1 MKLIN
6 ILLAF
11 IVCSIQSFS
20 QADYNNFSKYYGV
33 QINTGITFFDLQP
46 LKDDF
51 RYSVENFNRNYNLP
65 LQIQK
70 SYPANISWG
79 ANVFWY
85 INQRASIVIGT
96 EYTSTRAF
104 SLYEDYAGTLDLK
117 SEIKMYYLYAG
128 FRFHIIEAPIVQ
140 PFMGIN
146 VGLAKTDIA
155 MDADLNIS
163 NGLIVE
169 KDHSE
174 NSDTGYNIEPY
185 IGCNYNLDFVVLEFV
200 ASYNTVHLEQ
210 FLIEPNSLNLKFGV
224 KVGVFK

>member
-1 MKLIN
+1 MKTLNTFLI
-6 ILLAF
+6 F
-11 IVCSIQSFS
+11 IVVSIQSFS
-20 QADYNNFSKYYGV
+20 QADYNNFLKYYGV

-46 LKDDF
+46 LKDNF
-51 RYSVENFNRNYNLP
+51 RYTVENFNRNYNLP

-96 EYTSTRAF
+96 EYTSSRAF
-104 SLYEDYAGTLDLK
+104 SLYEDYSGTLDLK
-117 SEIKMYYLYAG
+117 SEIKMYYLYIG
-128 FRFHIIEAPIVQ
+128 FRFHIVETPIVQ
-140 PFMGIN
+140 PFMGMN
-146 VGLAKTDIA
+146 VGLAKADI
-155 MDADLNIS
+155 DLEVDLNIS
-163 NGLIVE
+163 NSLIKE
-169 KDHSE
+169 NDHSE

-200 ASYNTVHLEQ
+200 ASYNTVHLEK
-210 FLIEPNSLNLKFGV
+210 FLIEPNTFNIKLGV